1 MCLARMVAIDESA
14 LICDF
19 AERYHVL
26 DWRALPVKTAAA
38 LARGLGADSRIMR
51 KISGAPADSATL
63 LLAAIAD
70 ALHLLVW
77 QNTEAGVKGKNRPK
91 SLLKMICGKDQSAE
105 NGEGFD
111 TAEEFEV
118 WRASMTGG
126 VNNG

>member
-1 MCLARMVAIDESA
+1 MCLAHMVALDETA

-77 QNTEAGVKGKNRPK
+77 QNTEAGVKGENRPK
-91 SLLKMICGKDQSAE
+91 SLLKMLCGKDQDAE
-105 NGEGFD
+105 SGEGFD
-111 TAEEFEV
+111 TVEEFQA

-126 VNNG
+126 KING